1 MSLKERLVYNSLI
14 YIFKTLYSLSSI
26 NSGNYFRYK
35 TQRFSAR
42 NADKLQLEIP
52 FTKLTVFKDTIFVK
66 GFELYN
72 VRIC

>member
-26 NSGNYFRYK
+26 NSDNYFRYK

-42 NADKLQLEIP
+42 NADKLQLEIL
-52 FTKLTVFKDTIFVK
+52 FTKLTVFKDAIFVK
-66 GFELYN
+66 GFKLYN